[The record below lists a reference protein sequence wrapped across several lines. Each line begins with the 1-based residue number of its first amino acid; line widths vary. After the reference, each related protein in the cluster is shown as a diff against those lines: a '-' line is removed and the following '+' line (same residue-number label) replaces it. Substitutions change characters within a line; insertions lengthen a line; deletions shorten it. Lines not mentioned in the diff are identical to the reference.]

1 VGLTKPRLHFKRQ
14 GTNPFSLHPNY
25 MRSHLTSLFSRHL
38 QDIEYQLKSKVK
50 CDTHKKKNG
59 ITHKVTVI
67 TV

>member
-1 VGLTKPRLHFKRQ
+1 
-14 GTNPFSLHPNY
+14 